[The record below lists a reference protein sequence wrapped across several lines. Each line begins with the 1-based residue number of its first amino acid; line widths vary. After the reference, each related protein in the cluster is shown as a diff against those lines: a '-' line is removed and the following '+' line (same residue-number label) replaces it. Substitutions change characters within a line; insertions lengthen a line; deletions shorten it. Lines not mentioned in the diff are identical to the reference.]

1 MMEADDVVA
10 HVQFRV
16 EHGPIVSCLHILSCH
31 VKEVARC
38 RRDPPALLEV
48 AGAAT
53 GCSSWLRS

>member
-53 GCSSWLRS
+53 